1 MRDMDTT
8 ANRMDD
14 DRTASMKRTGTIASV
29 LIGMAIIAAIAMAAT
44 TIGSDPALGG
54 ALIAGCLPAAAVLSY
69 GHVLGAAF
77 TPAAAKRGTAE
88 RALEAMMQ
96 VLSCTL
102 LIVVAKPDI
111 L

>member
-1 MRDMDTT
+1 MDAT
-8 ANRMDD
+8 ANRMDA
-14 DRTASMKRTGTIASV
+14 DRAASMKRTGTVVSV
-29 LIGMAIIAAIAMAAT
+29 LIGAAIIAAVTMATT

-54 ALIAGCLPAAAVLSY
+54 ALIAACLPAAGVLSY

-77 TPAAAKRGTAE
+77 TPAAAKRGVAE